1 VQLTLDAANCLP
13 LTRTEAKTI
22 QKEPYNS
29 TYIQGIY
36 WGRGIGN
43 FMHLKEVSPFSLS
56 SFIKLIYK
64 EGIGLGVYNALII
77 LRE

>member
-1 VQLTLDAANCLP
+1 MQLTLEAAHCLP
-13 LTRTEAKTI
+13 LTRPEAKTI
-22 QKEPYNS
+22 QKEPYSS
-29 TYIQGIY
+29 TYIQGKY

-43 FMHLKEVSPFSLS
+43 FMHLNEVSLFFLS

-77 LRE
+77 LRK